1 MKTRRYHIIIATT
14 LFGILMWLSINMT
27 QEYTVVLQ
35 VPVILKNFSDKISL
49 KSPVPK
55 TLTLKIKGIGW
66 HLTSLYIS
74 GNIQFVVDV
83 SKINANQTIHT
94 NNSVNENFK
103 LPSSI
108 NILDVHPDSL
118 VISIEEFSKKKVKII
133 PQIVMSFRESYGQ
146 IGEAILIPD
155 SVIIGGARS
164 VVDTLKYWMTE
175 QIIISDLREPV
186 NLDLKL
192 EEPPE
197 YILKLFQNKI
207 NYKID
212 IQPFA
217 EKSIIGLNVE
227 VNYLPIN
234 KEVVFIPTKM
244 DIIIRGSIEKLKEI
258 SSADFRAYVDFPNLV
273 SNTLGNIQPEI
284 NVPDGIK
291 IVRRNPEK
299 FQYVIRKRL
308 Q

>member
-1 MKTRRYHIIIATT
+1 VR
-14 LFGILMWLSINMT
+14 
-27 QEYTVVLQ
+27 VV
-35 VPVILKNFSDKISL
+35 
-49 KSPVPK
+49 
-55 TLTLKIKGIGW
+55 
-66 HLTSLYIS
+66 
-74 GNIQFVVDV
+74 
-83 SKINANQTIHT
+83 
-94 NNSVNENFK
+94 
-103 LPSSI
+103 
-108 NILDVHPDSL
+108 
-118 VISIEEFSKKKVKII
+118 
-133 PQIVMSFRESYGQ
+133 PQIVMSFRESYGP
-146 IGEAILIPD
+146 IGEAIVFPD
-155 SVIIGGARS
+155 SITVGGARS
-164 VVDTLKYWMTE
+164 VVDSLKYWMTE

-212 IQPFA
+212 VQPFA

-234 KEVVFIPTKM
+234 KEVVFIPPKM

>member
-1 MKTRRYHIIIATT
+1 
-14 LFGILMWLSINMT
+14 MWLSINMT
-27 QEYTVVLQ
+27 QEYTVALQ
-35 VPVILKNFSDKISL
+35 VPVILKNFSDKLAL

-55 TLTLKIKGIGW
+55 TLTFKIKGNGW

-108 NILDVHPDSL
+108 NILDVYPDSL
-118 VISIEEFSKKKVKII
+118 VISIEEFSKKKVKVI

-146 IGEAILIPD
+146 IGETVLIPD

-164 VVDTLKYWMTE
+164 VVDTIRYWMTE
-175 QIIISDLREPV
+175 QISISDLREPV

-212 IQPFA
+212 VQPFA
-217 EKSIIGLNVE
+217 EKSIIGLNIE

-234 KEVVFIPTKM
+234 KEVVFIPPKM

-258 SSADFRAYVDFPNLV
+258 SNNDFRAYVDFPSLV
-273 SNTLGNIQPEI
+273 SDTLGNIQPEMST
-284 NVPDGIK
+284 PDGIK
-291 IVRRNPEK
+291 IVRRSPEK

>member
-1 MKTRRYHIIIATT
+1 
-14 LFGILMWLSINMT
+14 
-27 QEYTVVLQ
+27 
-35 VPVILKNFSDKISL
+35 
-49 KSPVPK
+49 
-55 TLTLKIKGIGW
+55 
-66 HLTSLYIS
+66 
-74 GNIQFVVDV
+74 
-83 SKINANQTIHT
+83 
-94 NNSVNENFK
+94 
-103 LPSSI
+103 SSI

-118 VISIEEFSKKKVKII
+118 VIFIEEFSKKKIKVI
-133 PQIVMSFRESYGQ
+133 PQIVIGFRESYGQ
-146 IGEAILIPD
+146 IGEAIVYPD
-155 SVIIGGARS
+155 SITVGGARS

-212 IQPFA
+212 VQPFA

-234 KEVVFIPTKM
+234 KEVVFIPPKM